1 MSIYKFKKKFDII
14 RDNIFTFI
22 IRHEFKKCKGLIRRG
37 LSLIGGENITVG
49 ENTCIGYNC
58 VISVW
63 KCYSNQES
71 PMICIGDNVSI
82 GDYNHITATKG
93 IIISD
98 GVLTGRFVTISDN
111 NHGNTDFESM
121 HIRPENRQVVTKG
134 EVIIGKNVWIG
145 DKVTILS
152 NVKIGEGS
160 IIGANS
166 VVTKDVPPFSIAV
179 GVPAKVVKTNLIE
192 ESK

>member
-1 MSIYKFKKKFDII
+1 
-14 RDNIFTFI
+14 
-22 IRHEFKKCKGLIRRG
+22 
-37 LSLIGGENITVG
+37 
-49 ENTCIGYNC
+49 
-58 VISVW
+58 
-63 KCYSNQES
+63 
-71 PMICIGDNVSI
+71 MICIGDNVSI

-134 EVIIGKNVWIG
+134 EVTIGKNVWIG

-179 GVPAKVVKTNLIE
+179 GVPAKVVKTNLIK
-192 ESK
+192 ESN